1 MEPLLH
7 LFRETYLN
15 RAPGWN
21 QCDGDDDDGQ
31 IIKHQ
36 IYWLVV
42 WNMTVF
48 FLHILGIIIPT
59 DVHILQRSS
68 NHQPVYITVFQ
79 QMNSGTGPV
88 DFG

>member
-21 QCDGDDDDGQ
+21 QCDGDDDDDDGQ

-48 FLHILGIIIPT
+48 FSI
-59 DVHILQRSS
+59 
-68 NHQPVYITVFQ
+68 YWE
-79 QMNSGTGPV
+79 
-88 DFG
+88 